1 MKRRLTL
8 VTLVVAGTVLF
19 ATSVHQHEVSLADK
33 DELVPS
39 QTEPK
44 PCPEPVELVTLT
56 DTGSSVYVPPEPVQE
71 VPYDPCARDEWGS
84 NTTMT
89 VWKRWDTDGNRVHWS
104 C

>member
-19 ATSVHQHEVSLADK
+19 ATSVHQHGVPLADK

-39 QTEPK
+39 QMEPK
-44 PCPEPVELVTLT
+44 PRPEPVELVTLT

-71 VPYDPCARDEWGS
+71 VPYDPCARDEWGVQH
-84 NTTMT
+84 NDDCLEAM
-89 VWKRWDTDGNRVHWS
+89 GY
-104 C
+104 